1 MKRLSIFIVFFIFLL
16 FSGIL
21 PTNILL
27 ANGASFTISS
37 AENAENNFTDPEL
50 ITIVLI
56 GAVVN
61 TNTLQPVGGVEVELL
76 RTDDNQRQLFV
87 TKKDGNFYFKL
98 EPNKKYKLTS
108 VNSKNAENPKEIN
121 TDNKKQS
128 EILRAVLKVIP
139 NTTVAVAQATETT
152 PIRSYEVIPSPNTA
166 KPVSPSAEPADVKP
180 ETVKQILTFKIQLGV
195 FRNPLSTKSPFYTK
209 AKDLFGN
216 VDTEITANGF
226 TRYMVG
232 NFSDTKKAREKEKQL
247 RELGYEK
254 AFIVSYLNKSRLS
267 PSISPEEALK
277 KYNNTTASQKGVQ

>member
-1 MKRLSIFIVFFIFLL
+1 
-16 FSGIL
+16 
-21 PTNILL
+21 LL